1 MGSRH
6 EESDSTGSGTRMRRL
21 WLTALCAV
29 LVTSC
34 GGGGSGSSSSSVN
47 GSATGSSGSPVC
59 DGSCVN
65 ASSFL
70 STGDVEAVIARGVAE
85 AQARGVKATI
95 AVVDRVGNVLAVFR
109 MSGALENVTMRT
121 SDVSA
126 SALSG
131 GLENVE
137 VIPATMAAIAK
148 AVTGAYLSSEG
159 NAFST
164 RTASQIIQSH
174 FNPGELL
181 TPGGPL
187 FGVQFSQLPCS
198 DVSARFTP
206 AEADVGPK
214 RSPLGLAGD
223 PGGFPLYRS
232 GTPVGG
238 VGVVVDSVY
247 GIDRNVLDVDN
258 DTDEAVALAAA
269 GSLSA
274 PEDRRA
280 DRITADGK
288 TLRFSDA
295 RSEDLRSRVDSPP
308 AFASLLGNAGQLVA
322 VPGYNDAPV
331 RAGTAFGQ
339 ARSGIRAD
347 SQDFAGLDAFVLVDA
362 AGNERYRPRPGTDGS
377 AALTAAEVR
386 SILSSALRVANRSRA
401 QIRRPL
407 DTPARVSITVVDSQG
422 EILGLVRTRDAPVF
436 GIDVAVQKAR
446 GATFLSSRTAAE
458 RLSVL
463 PPAVYLDR
471 VLVRLREESPAQYVS
486 TMRVF
491 LGLPNA
497 LADGATAFSARAIGN
512 LARPNYPDGV
522 DGNPFG
528 PLSRAPGQWSPL
540 NTGLQM
546 DLVHNAVIQHVAFVR
561 GLTPDTPRNCS
572 GVSGFDRGLIVNGAA
587 RGLANGIQIFPG
599 AVPIYRGDQLIGAIG
614 VSGDGIDQDDMVAFL
629 GVARSGLT
637 GAAPQNA
644 PTNRRS
650 DQLVP
655 SGARLRYVS
664 CPQAPFLDSNE
675 QEPCSGL

>member
-1 MGSRH
+1 MK
-6 EESDSTGSGTRMRRL
+6 RL
-21 WLTALCAV
+21 WLTAMCATWI
-29 LVTSC
+29 TSC
-34 GGGGSGSSSSSVN
+34 GGGSDSSTIATNVGTSGS
-47 GSATGSSGSPVC
+47 TSGTASC
-59 DGSCVN
+59 DGSCAN
-65 ASSFL
+65 ASTFL
-70 STGDVEAVIARGVAE
+70 SAADVEAVIARGVAE

-109 MSGALENVTMRT
+109 MKDALENVTMRT

-126 SALSG
+126 TAVSG

-137 VIPATMAAIAK
+137 VIPATLAAVAK

-198 DVSARFTP
+198 DVTARFS
-206 AEADVGPK
+206 ADEADIGPK

-232 GTPVGG
+232 GTPIGG
-238 VGVVVDSVY
+238 VGVVVDVVY
-247 GIDRNVLDVDN
+247 GIDRNVLDIDS
-258 DTDEAVALAAA
+258 DSDEAVALAAVGPLA
-269 GSLSA
+269 A
-274 PEDRRA
+274 PLDRRA

-308 AFASLLGNAGQLVA
+308 AFASLQGSVGQLVA
-322 VPGYNDAPV
+322 VPGYAEGSI
-331 RAGTAFGQ
+331 RSGTAFGQ
-339 ARSGIRAD
+339 SRSGIRAD
-347 SQDFAGLDAFVLVDA
+347 THDYVGLDAFVLVDA
-362 AGNERYRPRPGTDGS
+362 AGIERYRPRPGTDGS

-386 SILSSALRVANRSRA
+386 AILSSALRVANRSRA

-436 GIDVAVQKAR
+436 GIDVSVQKAR
-446 GATFLSSRTAAE
+446 GAAFLSSRTAAE

-471 VLVRLREESPAQYVS
+471 ILVRLREESPAQYV
-486 TMRVF
+486 TATRIF

-528 PLSRAPGQWSPL
+528 PFSRAPGIWSPL

-546 DLVHNAVIQHVAFVR
+546 DLVHNAIIQHIAFVR
-561 GLTPDTPRNCS
+561 GLAPDTPRNCS
-572 GVSGFDRGLIVNGAA
+572 GIAGFDRGFSVTGAV

-599 AVPIYRGDQLIGAIG
+599 AVPIFRGDQLIGAIG
-614 VSGDGIDQDDMVAFL
+614 VSGDGVDQDDMVAFL
-629 GVARSGLT
+629 GLARSGLT
-637 GAAPQNA
+637 GTAPQNA
-644 PTNRRS
+644 PITRRA

-655 SGARLRYVS
+655 NGARLRFVS
-664 CPQAPFLDSNE
+664 CPPAPFLDSNE
-675 QEPCSGL
+675 QEPCGGL

>member
-1 MGSRH
+1 MGSGH
-6 EESDSTGSGTRMRRL
+6 EEGDSTGGGKRMRRL
-21 WLTALCAV
+21 WVMLLCAT
-29 LVTSC
+29 LVASC
-34 GGGGSGSSSSSVN
+34 GGGGSESTSTSSNGTSV
-47 GSATGSSGSPVC
+47 SPSGAASC
-59 DGSCVN
+59 DGSCAN
-65 ASSFL
+65 ANTFL
-70 STGDVEAVIARGVAE
+70 SNSDVEGVLARGVAE
-85 AQARGVKATI
+85 AHARGVKATI

-109 MSGALENVTMRT
+109 MPGALENVTMRT

-148 AVTGAYLSSEG
+148 AVTAAYLSSEG

-206 AEADVGPK
+206 PEGEIGPK

-247 GIDRNVLDVDN
+247 GIDLNILDIDS
-258 DTDEAVALAAA
+258 DTDEAVALAAV

-295 RSEDLRSRVDSPP
+295 RSEDLRSRIDSPP
-308 AFASLLGNAGQLVA
+308 AFVSLLGSAGQLVA
-322 VPGYNDAPV
+322 VPGYNEAPI
-331 RAGTAFGQ
+331 RAGTPFGQ

-347 SQDFAGLDAFVLVDA
+347 TQDYPGLDAFVLVDA
-362 AGNERYRPRPGTDGS
+362 AGNERYRPRSGTDGG
-377 AALTAAEVR
+377 AALTAVEVQA
-386 SILSSALRVANRSRA
+386 ILSSALRVANRSRA

-446 GATFLSSRTAAE
+446 GAAFLSSRVAAD
-458 RLSVL
+458 RLASL

-471 VLVRLREESPAQYVS
+471 VLVRLREESPAQYVT

-561 GLTPDTPRNCS
+561 GLTSDAPRNCS
-572 GVSGFDRGLIVNGAA
+572 GVSGFDRGFTVNGAVRA
-587 RGLANGIQIFPG
+587 LANGIQIFPG

-614 VSGDGIDQDDMVAFL
+614 VSGDGVDQDDMVAFL
-629 GVARSGLT
+629 GLARSGLT

-644 PTNRRS
+644 PINRRS

-675 QEPCSGL
+675 QGPCSGL

>member
-1 MGSRH
+1 
-6 EESDSTGSGTRMRRL
+6 MRRL
-21 WLTALCAV
+21 GFMALCAV
-29 LVTSC
+29 LVASC
-34 GGGGSGSSSSSVN
+34 GGGGSE
-47 GSATGSSGSPVC
+47 APSSGVSSGAVPPSSTASC
-59 DGSCVN
+59 DGSCANV
-65 ASSFL
+65 SSFL
-70 STGDVEAVIARGVAE
+70 TVSDVESVIARGVAE

-109 MSGALENVTMRT
+109 MSGALEDVTMRT

-137 VIPATMAAIAK
+137 VIPATAAAIAK

-198 DVSARFTP
+198 DVALRFTT
-206 AEADVGPK
+206 AEGDAGPK

-232 GTPVGG
+232 GTPIGG
-238 VGVVVDSVY
+238 VGVVVDPVY

-258 DTDEAVALAAA
+258 DVDEAVAFAAT
-269 GSLSA
+269 GSLAA

-288 TLRFSDA
+288 TLRFSDF
-295 RSEDLRSRVDSPP
+295 RVEDLRSRIDSPP
-308 AFASLLGNAGQLVA
+308 TFASLLGSVGQLIA
-322 VPGYNDAPV
+322 VPGYNVAAV

-347 SQDFAGLDAFVLVDA
+347 SQDYANLDAFVLVDA
-362 AGNERYRPRPGTDGS
+362 TDNERFRPRAGTDGA
-377 AALTAAEVR
+377 AALTSVEVR
-386 SILSSALRVANRSRA
+386 SILSSALRIANRSRA

-407 DTPARVSITVVDSQG
+407 DTPARVSITVVDSRG

-436 GIDVAVQKAR
+436 GIDVSVQKAR
-446 GATFLSSRTAAE
+446 GAAFLSSRTSAE
-458 RLSVL
+458 RLNAL

-471 VLVRLREESPAQYVS
+471 VLVRLREESPAQYVP
-486 TMRVF
+486 TTRIF

-497 LADGATAFSARAIGN
+497 LADGMTAFSARAIGN

-572 GVSGFDRGLIVNGAA
+572 GVGGFDRGFVVNGAV

-599 AVPIYRGDQLIGAIG
+599 AVPIYRGEQLIGAIG

-629 GVARSGLT
+629 GVARAGLSGN
-637 GAAPQNA
+637 PPHNA
-644 PTNRRS
+644 PTNRRA

-655 SGARLRYVS
+655 RGARLRYVS

>member
-1 MGSRH
+1 
-6 EESDSTGSGTRMRRL
+6 MRRF
-21 WLTALCAV
+21 WLAALCAAV
-29 LVTSC
+29 VASC
-34 GGGGSGSSSSSVN
+34 GGGGSGSPGANVN
-47 GSATGSSGSPVC
+47 GGAASASGAPAC
-59 DGSCVN
+59 DGSC
-65 ASSFL
+65 ASASTFL
-70 STGDVEAVIARGVAE
+70 SNSDVETVIARAVAE

-109 MSGALENVTMRT
+109 MSGALENVTMQT
-121 SDVSA
+121 SGVA
-126 SALSG
+126 VSALSG
-131 GLENVE
+131 GLENIE

-198 DVSARFTP
+198 DLSARFTP

-247 GIDRNVLDVDN
+247 GIDRNILDIDS
-258 DTDEAVALAAA
+258 DTDEAVAFAAA
-269 GSLSA
+269 GPLAA

-288 TLRFSDA
+288 TLRFSDI

-308 AFASLLGNAGQLVA
+308 AFASLLGASGQLVA
-322 VPGYNDAPV
+322 VPGYNDALV

-347 SQDFAGLDAFVLVDA
+347 SQDYAGLDAFVLVDA
-362 AGNERYRPRPGTDGS
+362 AGQERYRPRSGTDGV

-386 SILSSALRVANRSRA
+386 AILSSALRVANRSRA

-407 DTPARVSITVVDSQG
+407 DTPARVSISVVDSQG

-436 GIDVAVQKAR
+436 GIDVSVQKAR
-446 GATFLSSRTAAE
+446 GAAFFSSRTAAE
-458 RLSVL
+458 RLNAL

-471 VLVRLREESPAQYVS
+471 VLVRLREESPAQYVA

-497 LADGATAFSARAIGN
+497 LADGATAFSARALGN

-540 NTGLQM
+540 NTGLQL
-546 DLVHNAVIQHVAFVR
+546 DLVYNAVIQHVAFVR
-561 GLTPDTPRNCS
+561 GLTVDTPRTCS
-572 GVSGFDRGLIVNGAA
+572 GVSGFDRGFAA
-587 RGLANGIQIFPG
+587 SGVVRGLANGIQIFPG
-599 AVPIYRGDQLIGAIG
+599 AVPIYRGDQLVGAIG
-614 VSGDGIDQDDMVAFL
+614 VSGDGVDQDDMVAFL
-629 GVARSGLT
+629 GVARSGLS
-637 GAAPQNA
+637 GSVPQNA
-644 PTNRRS
+644 PINRRS

>member
-1 MGSRH
+1 MGSCY
-6 EESDSTGSGTRMRRL
+6 EESHSAGGGARMRRL
-21 WLTALCAV
+21 WLTALSAV

-34 GGGGSGSSSSSVN
+34 GGGSDSSSATVN
-47 GSATGSSGSPVC
+47 GSATSPSGAVAC
-59 DGSCVN
+59 DGSCAN
-65 ASSFL
+65 ANSFL
-70 STGDVEAVIARGVAE
+70 STSDVESVIARGVAE

-109 MSGALENVTMRT
+109 MSGALENVTMST
-121 SDVSA
+121 GDVST

-206 AEADVGPK
+206 AEADMGPK

-247 GIDRNVLDVDN
+247 GIDRNVLDVDS

-308 AFASLLGNAGQLVA
+308 AFASLLGSAGQLVA

-331 RAGTAFGQ
+331 RTGTAFGQ
-339 ARSGIRAD
+339 ARSGIRPD
-347 SQDFAGLDAFVLVDA
+347 SQDYSGLDAFVLVDA
-362 AGNERYRPRPGTDGS
+362 AGNERFRPRSGTDG
-377 AALTAAEVR
+377 AAAMTAAEVR

-407 DTPARVSITVVDSQG
+407 DTPARVSITVVDSRG

-436 GIDVAVQKAR
+436 GIDVSVQKAR
-446 GATFLSSRTAAE
+446 GAAFLSSPAAAQQ
-458 RLSVL
+458 LSAL

-471 VLVRLREESPAQYVS
+471 VLVRLREESLGQYVT

-497 LADGATAFSARAIGN
+497 LSDGATAFSARAIGN

-572 GVSGFDRGLIVNGAA
+572 GVSGFDRGFTVSGAV

-599 AVPIYRGDQLIGAIG
+599 AVPIYRGEQLIGAIG
-614 VSGDGIDQDDMVAFL
+614 VSGDGVDQDDMIAFL
-629 GVARSGLT
+629 GVARTGLT
-637 GAAPQNA
+637 SAAPQNA

-655 SGARLRYVS
+655 NGARLRYVS

>member
-1 MGSRH
+1 MGSCH
-6 EESDSTGSGTRMRRL
+6 EESHSAGGGTRMRRL
-21 WLTALCAV
+21 WLTALSAV

-34 GGGGSGSSSSSVN
+34 GGGSDSSSATVN
-47 GSATGSSGSPVC
+47 GSAASPSGAVAC
-59 DGSCVN
+59 DGSCAN
-65 ASSFL
+65 ANSFL
-70 STGDVEAVIARGVAE
+70 SASDVESVIARGVAE

-109 MSGALENVTMRT
+109 MSGALENVTMST
-121 SDVSA
+121 GDVST

-198 DVSARFTP
+198 DLAARFTP
-206 AEADVGPK
+206 SEADVGPK

-238 VGVVVDSVY
+238 VGVVVDSIY
-247 GIDRNVLDVDN
+247 GIDRNVLDVDS

-308 AFASLLGNAGQLVA
+308 AFASLLGSAGQLVA
-322 VPGYNDAPV
+322 VPGYSDAPV

-339 ARSGIRAD
+339 ARSGIRPD
-347 SQDFAGLDAFVLVDA
+347 SQDYSGLDAFVLVDA
-362 AGNERYRPRPGTDGS
+362 AGNERFRPRPGTDG
-377 AALTAAEVR
+377 AAAMTAAEVR

-407 DTPARVSITVVDSQG
+407 DTPARVSITVVDSKG
-422 EILGLVRTRDAPVF
+422 EILGLVRTRDAPIF

-446 GATFLSSRTAAE
+446 TAAFLSSPGAAQQ
-458 RLSVL
+458 LSAL

-471 VLVRLREESPAQYVS
+471 VLVRLREESLGQYVT

-497 LADGATAFSARAIGN
+497 LSDGATAFSARTTGN

-572 GVSGFDRGLIVNGAA
+572 GVSGFDRGFTVSGAV

-599 AVPIYRGDQLIGAIG
+599 GVPIYRGEQLIGAIG
-614 VSGDGIDQDDMVAFL
+614 VSGDGVDQDDMIAFL

>member
-1 MGSRH
+1 
-6 EESDSTGSGTRMRRL
+6 MRRL
-21 WLTALCAV
+21 CLMALCAA
-29 LVTSC
+29 LVASC
-34 GGGGSGSSSSSVN
+34 GGGGSGPQSAAVN
-47 GSATGSSGSPVC
+47 GNAVSPSGTAAC
-59 DGSCVN
+59 DGSCAN
-65 ASSFL
+65 ANTFL
-70 STGDVEAVIARGVAE
+70 TTADVEAVIARGVGE

-95 AVVDRVGNVLAVFR
+95 AVVDRVGNVLAVYR
-109 MSGALENVTMRT
+109 MSGALKDVTMRT

-198 DVSARFTP
+198 DVSGRFTS
-206 AEADVGPK
+206 AEGDVGPK

-223 PGGFPLYRS
+223 PGGFPLYGS

-238 VGVVVDSVY
+238 VGVVVDSFY
-247 GIDRNVLDVDN
+247 GIDRNVLDVDS
-258 DTDEAVALAAA
+258 DIDEAVAFAAA
-269 GSLSA
+269 GSLAA

-288 TLRFSDA
+288 TLRFSDTRIA
-295 RSEDLRSRVDSPP
+295 DLRSQIDSPP
-308 AFASLLGNAGQLVA
+308 AFASLLGSAGQLVA
-322 VPGYNDAPV
+322 VPGYNLAAI

-339 ARSGIRAD
+339 SRSGIRAD
-347 SQDFAGLDAFVLVDA
+347 SQDYANLDAFVLVDA
-362 AGNERYRPRPGTDGS
+362 TDNERFRPRSGTDGAGS
-377 AALTAAEVR
+377 LTATEVR
-386 SILSSALRVANRSRA
+386 AILSSALRVANRSRA

-407 DTPARVSITVVDSQG
+407 DTPARVSITVVDSRG

-436 GIDVAVQKAR
+436 GIDVSVQKAR
-446 GATFLSSRTAAE
+446 GAAFLSSRTAAE
-458 RLSVL
+458 RLAAL

-471 VLVRLREESPAQYVS
+471 VLVRLREESPAQYVTS
-486 TMRVF
+486 MRIF

-497 LADGATAFSARAIGN
+497 MADGATAFSARAIGN

-561 GLTPDTPRNCS
+561 GLTSDTPRNCS
-572 GVSGFDRGLIVNGAA
+572 GVSGFDRGFTVSGAT
-587 RGLANGIQIFPG
+587 RELANGIQIFPG
-599 AVPIYRGDQLIGAIG
+599 AVPIYRGEQLIGAIG
-614 VSGDGIDQDDMVAFL
+614 VSGDGVDQDDMVAFL
-629 GVARSGLT
+629 GLARAGLT
-637 GAAPQNA
+637 DNPPKNA

>member
-1 MGSRH
+1 
-6 EESDSTGSGTRMRRL
+6 MRRF
-21 WLTALCAV
+21 WLAALCAAV
-29 LVTSC
+29 VASC
-34 GGGGSGSSSSSVN
+34 GGGGSGSPGANVN
-47 GSATGSSGSPVC
+47 GGAASASGAPAC
-59 DGSCVN
+59 DGGC
-65 ASSFL
+65 ASASTFL
-70 STGDVEAVIARGVAE
+70 SNSDVETVIARAVAE

-109 MSGALENVTMRT
+109 MFGALENVTTQT
-121 SDVSA
+121 SGVA
-126 SALSG
+126 VSALSG
-131 GLENVE
+131 GLENIE

-198 DVSARFTP
+198 DLSARFTP

-247 GIDRNVLDVDN
+247 GIDRNILDIDS
-258 DTDEAVALAAA
+258 DTDEAVAFAAA
-269 GSLSA
+269 GPLAA

-288 TLRFSDA
+288 TLRFSDI

-308 AFASLLGNAGQLVA
+308 AFASLLGASGQLVA
-322 VPGYNDAPV
+322 VPGYNDALV

-347 SQDFAGLDAFVLVDA
+347 SQDYAGLDAFVLVDA
-362 AGNERYRPRPGTDGS
+362 AGQERYRPRSGTDGV

-386 SILSSALRVANRSRA
+386 AILSSALRVANRSRA

-407 DTPARVSITVVDSQG
+407 DTPARVSISVVDSQG

-436 GIDVAVQKAR
+436 GIDVSVQKAR
-446 GATFLSSRTAAE
+446 GAAFFSSRTAAE
-458 RLSVL
+458 RLNAL

-471 VLVRLREESPAQYVS
+471 VLVRLREESPAQYVA

-497 LADGATAFSARAIGN
+497 LADGATAFSARALGN

-546 DLVHNAVIQHVAFVR
+546 DLVYNAVIQHVAFVR
-561 GLTPDTPRNCS
+561 GLTVDTPRTCS
-572 GVSGFDRGLIVNGAA
+572 GVSGFDRGFAA
-587 RGLANGIQIFPG
+587 SGVVRGLANGIQIFPG
-599 AVPIYRGDQLIGAIG
+599 AVPIYRGDQLVGAIG
-614 VSGDGIDQDDMVAFL
+614 VSGDGVDQDDMVAFL
-629 GVARSGLT
+629 GVARSGLS
-637 GAAPQNA
+637 GSVPQNA
-644 PTNRRS
+644 PINRRS

>member
-1 MGSRH
+1 M
-6 EESDSTGSGTRMRRL
+6 DSTGDGTRMRRFV
-21 WLTALCAV
+21 LTSICAAL
-29 LVTSC
+29 LVSC
-34 GGGGSGSSSSSVN
+34 GGGGSGTSTTTVS
-47 GSATGSSGSPVC
+47 GSATSPSGSVSC
-59 DGSCVN
+59 EGSC
-65 ASSFL
+65 ASAGTFL
-70 STGDVEAVIARGVAE
+70 SITDVETVISRGVAE

-109 MSGALENVTMRT
+109 MTGALENVTMRT
-121 SDVSA
+121 PEA
-126 SALSG
+126 SAPTLSG
-131 GLENVE
+131 GFENVE

-198 DVSARFTP
+198 DVSLRQASV
-206 AEADVGPK
+206 EADAGPK

-247 GIDRNVLDVDN
+247 GIDPNVLDIDR
-258 DTDEAVALAAA
+258 DTDEAVAFAAA
-269 GSLSA
+269 GALAA

-280 DRITADGK
+280 DRITTDGK
-288 TLRFSDA
+288 TLRFSDI
-295 RSEDLRSRVDSPP
+295 RFDDLRSRIDAPP
-308 AFASLLGNAGQLVA
+308 AFDSLKGSAGQLIE
-322 VPGYNDAPV
+322 VPGYNGMSV

-339 ARSGIRAD
+339 SRSGIRSD
-347 SQDFAGLDAFVLVDA
+347 SQDYPGLDAFVLVDA
-362 AGNERYRPRPGTDGS
+362 VGHERYRPRSGTDGAS
-377 AALTAAEVR
+377 ALTANEVR
-386 SILSSALRVANRSRA
+386 ALLSSALRVANRSRA

-407 DTPARVSITVVDSQG
+407 DTPARVSISVVDSQG
-422 EILGLVRTRDAPVF
+422 EILGLVRSRDAPVF
-436 GIDVAVQKAR
+436 GIDVSVQKAR
-446 GATFLSSRTAAE
+446 GAAFLSSTTAAD
-458 RLSVL
+458 RLNAL

-471 VLVRLREESPAQYVS
+471 TLVRLREESLGQYV
-486 TMRVF
+486 TALRRF

-497 LADGATAFSARAIGN
+497 LADGSTAFSARAIGN

-561 GLTPDTPRNCS
+561 GLTADTPNQCG
-572 GVSGFDRGLIVNGAA
+572 GVGGFDRGFGVGGAA
-587 RGLANGIQIFPG
+587 RILANGIQVFPG
-599 AVPIYRGDQLIGAIG
+599 AVPIYRGDQLVGAIG
-614 VSGDGIDQDDMVAFL
+614 VSGDGVDQDDMVAFL

-637 GAAPQNA
+637 GSTAPNNA
-644 PTNRRS
+644 PPSRRS

-655 SGARLRYVS
+655 NGARLRYVS

>member
-1 MGSRH
+1 MGSCY
-6 EESDSTGSGTRMRRL
+6 EESHSAGGGARMRRL
-21 WLTALCAV
+21 WLTALSAV

-34 GGGGSGSSSSSVN
+34 GGGSDSSSATVN
-47 GSATGSSGSPVC
+47 GSATSPSGAVAC
-59 DGSCVN
+59 DGSCAN
-65 ASSFL
+65 ANSFL
-70 STGDVEAVIARGVAE
+70 STSDVESVIARGVAE

-109 MSGALENVTMRT
+109 MSGALENVTMST
-121 SDVSA
+121 GDVST

-206 AEADVGPK
+206 AEADMGPK

-247 GIDRNVLDVDN
+247 GIDRNVLDVDS

-308 AFASLLGNAGQLVA
+308 AFASLLGSAGQLVA

-339 ARSGIRAD
+339 ARSGIRPD
-347 SQDFAGLDAFVLVDA
+347 SQDYSGLDAFVLVDA
-362 AGNERYRPRPGTDGS
+362 AGNERFRPRSGTDG
-377 AALTAAEVR
+377 AAAMTAAEVR

-407 DTPARVSITVVDSQG
+407 DTPARVSITVVDSRG

-436 GIDVAVQKAR
+436 GIDVSVQKAR
-446 GATFLSSRTAAE
+446 GAAFLSSPAAAQQ
-458 RLSVL
+458 LSAL

-471 VLVRLREESPAQYVS
+471 VLVRLREESLGQYVT

-497 LADGATAFSARAIGN
+497 LSDGATAFSARAIGN

-572 GVSGFDRGLIVNGAA
+572 GVSGFDRGFTVSGAV

-599 AVPIYRGDQLIGAIG
+599 AVPIYRGEQLIGAIG
-614 VSGDGIDQDDMVAFL
+614 VSGDGVDQDDMIAFL
-629 GVARSGLT
+629 GVARAGLT

-655 SGARLRYVS
+655 NGARLRYVS

>member
-1 MGSRH
+1 MGSCY
-6 EESDSTGSGTRMRRL
+6 EESHSAGGGARMRRL
-21 WLTALCAV
+21 WLTALSAV

-34 GGGGSGSSSSSVN
+34 GGGSDSSSATVN
-47 GSATGSSGSPVC
+47 GSATSPSGAVAC
-59 DGSCVN
+59 DGSC
-65 ASSFL
+65 ASANSFL
-70 STGDVEAVIARGVAE
+70 STSDVESVIARGVAE

-109 MSGALENVTMRT
+109 MSGALENVTMST
-121 SDVSA
+121 GDVST

-206 AEADVGPK
+206 AEADMGPK

-247 GIDRNVLDVDN
+247 GIDRNVLDVDS

-308 AFASLLGNAGQLVA
+308 AFASLLGSAGQLVA

-339 ARSGIRAD
+339 ARSGIRPD
-347 SQDFAGLDAFVLVDA
+347 SQDYSGLDAFVLVDA
-362 AGNERYRPRPGTDGS
+362 AGNERFRPRPGTDG
-377 AALTAAEVR
+377 AAAMTAAEVR

-407 DTPARVSITVVDSQG
+407 DTPARVSITVVDSRG

-436 GIDVAVQKAR
+436 GIDVSVQKAR
-446 GATFLSSRTAAE
+446 GAAFLSSPAAAQQ
-458 RLSVL
+458 LSAL

-471 VLVRLREESPAQYVS
+471 VLVRLREESLGQYVT

-497 LADGATAFSARAIGN
+497 LSDGATAFSARAIGN

-572 GVSGFDRGLIVNGAA
+572 GVSGFDRGFTVSGAV

-599 AVPIYRGDQLIGAIG
+599 AVPIYRGEQLIGAIG
-614 VSGDGIDQDDMVAFL
+614 VSGDGVDQDDMIAFL
-629 GVARSGLT
+629 GVARAGLT

-655 SGARLRYVS
+655 NGARLRYVS

>member
-1 MGSRH
+1 
-6 EESDSTGSGTRMRRL
+6 
-21 WLTALCAV
+21 
-29 LVTSC
+29 
-34 GGGGSGSSSSSVN
+34 
-47 GSATGSSGSPVC
+47 
-59 DGSCVN
+59 
-65 ASSFL
+65 
-70 STGDVEAVIARGVAE
+70 
-85 AQARGVKATI
+85 
-95 AVVDRVGNVLAVFR
+95 
-109 MSGALENVTMRT
+109 
-121 SDVSA
+121 
-126 SALSG
+126 
-131 GLENVE
+131 
-137 VIPATMAAIAK
+137 
-148 AVTGAYLSSEG
+148 
-159 NAFST
+159 
-164 RTASQIIQSH
+164 
-174 FNPGELL
+174 
-181 TPGGPL
+181 
-187 FGVQFSQLPCS
+187 
-198 DVSARFTP
+198 
-206 AEADVGPK
+206 
-214 RSPLGLAGD
+214 
-223 PGGFPLYRS
+223 
-232 GTPVGG
+232 
-238 VGVVVDSVY
+238 
-247 GIDRNVLDVDN
+247 
-258 DTDEAVALAAA
+258 
-269 GSLSA
+269 
-274 PEDRRA
+274 
-280 DRITADGK
+280 
-288 TLRFSDA
+288 
-295 RSEDLRSRVDSPP
+295 
-308 AFASLLGNAGQLVA
+308 LGNAGQLVA

-362 AGNERYRPRPGTDGS
+362 AGNERYRPRPGTDGA

-458 RLSVL
+458 RLSAL

-572 GVSGFDRGLIVNGAA
+572 GVSGFDRGFIVNGAA

>member
-1 MGSRH
+1 
-6 EESDSTGSGTRMRRL
+6 MRRL
-21 WLTALCAV
+21 WLTALSAV

-34 GGGGSGSSSSSVN
+34 GGGSDSSSATVN
-47 GSATGSSGSPVC
+47 GSATSPSGAVAC
-59 DGSCVN
+59 DGSCAN
-65 ASSFL
+65 ANSFL
-70 STGDVEAVIARGVAE
+70 STSDVESVIARGVAE
-85 AQARGVKATI
+85 AQARGVNATI

-109 MSGALENVTMRT
+109 MSGALENVTMST
-121 SDVSA
+121 GDVST

-198 DVSARFTP
+198 DLAARFTP

-223 PGGFPLYRS
+223 PGGFPLYKS

-238 VGVVVDSVY
+238 VGVVVDSIY
-247 GIDRNVLDVDN
+247 GIDRNVLDVDS

-308 AFASLLGNAGQLVA
+308 AFVSLLGSAGQLVA

-339 ARSGIRAD
+339 ARSGIRPD
-347 SQDFAGLDAFVLVDA
+347 SQDYSGLDAFVLVDA
-362 AGNERYRPRPGTDGS
+362 AGNERFRPRPGTDGA

-407 DTPARVSITVVDSQG
+407 DTPARVSMTVVDSKG
-422 EILGLVRTRDAPVF
+422 EILGLVRTRDAPIF
-436 GIDVAVQKAR
+436 GIDVALQKAR
-446 GATFLSSRTAAE
+446 TAAFLSSPGAAQQ
-458 RLSVL
+458 LSTL

-471 VLVRLREESPAQYVS
+471 VLVRLREESLGQYVAK
-486 TMRVF
+486 MRVF

-497 LADGATAFSARAIGN
+497 LSDGATAFSARTTGN
-512 LARPNYPDGV
+512 LARPNFPDGV

-572 GVSGFDRGLIVNGAA
+572 GVSGFDRGFTVSGAV

-599 AVPIYRGDQLIGAIG
+599 GVPIYRGEQLIGAIG
-614 VSGDGIDQDDMVAFL
+614 VSGDGVDQDDMIAFL
-629 GVARSGLT
+629 GLARAGLT

-644 PTNRRS
+644 PINRRS

>member
-1 MGSRH
+1 M
-6 EESDSTGSGTRMRRL
+6 DSTGDGTRMRRL
-21 WLTALCAV
+21 VLTSICAAL
-29 LVTSC
+29 LVSC
-34 GGGGSGSSSSSVN
+34 GGGGSDRSSSTTN
-47 GSATGSSGSPVC
+47 GTAPSASTPLAC
-59 DGSCVN
+59 DGRC
-65 ASSFL
+65 ASAETFL
-70 STGDVEAVIARGVAE
+70 SVTDVETIIARGVAE

-109 MSGALENVTMRT
+109 MNGALENVTMRT
-121 SDVSA
+121 PDVTLPA
-126 SALSG
+126 VSG
-131 GLENVE
+131 GFENVE

-164 RTASQIIQSH
+164 RTASQIIQAH

-198 DVSARFTP
+198 DVSMRQAGVD
-206 AEADVGPK
+206 ADAGPK

-238 VGVVVDSVY
+238 VGVVVDTVY
-247 GIDRNVLDVDN
+247 GIDQNVLDIDI
-258 DTDEAVALAAA
+258 DTDEAVAFAAA
-269 GSLSA
+269 GALAA

-288 TLRFSDA
+288 TLRFSDIRA
-295 RSEDLRSRVDSPP
+295 DDLRSRIDAPP
-308 AFASLLGNAGQLVA
+308 SFESLRGSAGQLVA
-322 VPGYNDAPV
+322 VPGYNTTSI

-339 ARSGIRAD
+339 TRSGIRAD
-347 SQDFAGLDAFVLVDA
+347 SQDYPGLDAFVLVDTV
-362 AGNERYRPRPGTDGS
+362 GNERYRPRSGTDGVS
-377 AALTAAEVR
+377 ALTANEVR
-386 SILSSALRVANRSRA
+386 AILSSALRVANHSRA

-407 DTPARVSITVVDSQG
+407 DTPARVSISVVDSKG
-422 EILGLVRTRDAPVF
+422 EILGLVRSRDAPVF
-436 GIDVAVQKAR
+436 GIDVSVQKAR
-446 GATFLSSRTAAE
+446 GAAFLSSTTAAD
-458 RLSVL
+458 RLNAL

-471 VLVRLREESPAQYVS
+471 ILIRLREESLGQYVTALRS
-486 TMRVF
+486 F
-491 LGLPNA
+491 LGLPTA

-512 LARPNYPDGV
+512 LSRPNYPDGV

-546 DLVHNAVIQHVAFVR
+546 DIVHNAVIQHVAFVR
-561 GLTPDTPRNCS
+561 GLTSDTPANCS
-572 GVSGFDRGLIVNGAA
+572 GVGGFDRGFAVTGAT
-587 RGLANGIQIFPG
+587 RSLANGIQVFPG
-599 AVPIYRGDQLIGAIG
+599 AVPIYRGDQLVGAIG
-614 VSGDGIDQDDMVAFL
+614 VSGDGVDQDDMVAFL

-637 GAAPQNA
+637 GAAPSNA
-644 PTNRRS
+644 PLSRRS

-655 SGARLRYVS
+655 NGARLRYVS

-675 QEPCSGL
+675 QEPCRGL

>member
-1 MGSRH
+1 MGSGD
-6 EESDSTGSGTRMRRL
+6 EESDSAGGGTRMRRL
-21 WLTALCAV
+21 WLTALCAA

-34 GGGGSGSSSSSVN
+34 GGGGSGSSSSNVN
-47 GSATGSSGSPVC
+47 GSSASSSGTPAC
-59 DGSCVN
+59 DGSC
-65 ASSFL
+65 ASANTFL
-70 STGDVEAVIARGVAE
+70 STADVEAVIARGVAE

-109 MSGALENVTMRT
+109 MSGALQDVTMRT
-121 SDVSA
+121 NDVSA

-198 DVSARFTP
+198 DLAARFTP
-206 AEADVGPK
+206 EEADIGPK

-238 VGVVVDSVY
+238 VGVVVDPVY
-247 GIDRNVLDVDN
+247 GIDRNVLDIDS

-269 GSLSA
+269 GSLGA

-288 TLRFSDA
+288 TLRFSDI
-295 RSEDLRSRVDSPP
+295 RSEDLRSRIDSPP
-308 AFASLLGNAGQLVA
+308 AFASLIGSAGQLVA

-347 SQDFAGLDAFVLVDA
+347 SQDYAGLDAFVLVDA
-362 AGNERYRPRPGTDGS
+362 ANNERYRPRAGTDGA
-377 AALTAAEVR
+377 AALTATEVR
-386 SILSSALRVANRSRA
+386 AILTSALRVANRSRA

-422 EILGLVRTRDAPVF
+422 EILGLVRTRDAPIF

-446 GATFLSSRTAAE
+446 TATFLSSPAAAE
-458 RLSVL
+458 RLTAL

-497 LADGATAFSARAIGN
+497 LADGATAFSARATGN

-572 GVSGFDRGLIVNGAA
+572 GVSGFDRGFTVNGAVRA
-587 RGLANGIQIFPG
+587 LANGIQIFPG
-599 AVPIYRGDQLIGAIG
+599 GVPIYRGDQLIGGIG
-614 VSGDGIDQDDMVAFL
+614 VSGDGVDQDDMVAFL
-629 GVARSGLT
+629 GLARSGLS
-637 GAAPQNA
+637 GSAPQNA